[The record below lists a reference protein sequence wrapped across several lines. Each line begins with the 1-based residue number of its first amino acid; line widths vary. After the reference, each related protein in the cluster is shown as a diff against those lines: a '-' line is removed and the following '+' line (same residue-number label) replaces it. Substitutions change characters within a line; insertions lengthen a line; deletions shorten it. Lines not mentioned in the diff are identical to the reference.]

1 MEVKRE
7 NLSKVKIKLTI
18 DLKEAELRPH
28 IEKVYKE
35 LAKNLKIAGFRP
47 GKAPQFVVEKEVGQD
62 KFYAEV
68 LDSVLPEAY
77 YNAITKEKLVTV
89 NRPEIKV
96 TKYAPT
102 GGLTFEAEVEIL
114 PEFTLPDYKK
124 IKVAKKDIKVSAK
137 DIETSIKELQ
147 ERYAEFKEV
156 SRKAKKDDRAE
167 IDFEGTQKGAAVEGA
182 KGEKYPITIGA
193 GMFIPGF
200 EENLIGMSKGEEKTF
215 DVTFPKDY
223 HESKLQEQKV
233 TFKVK
238 MISISEKTVP
248 EVNDDFAK
256 KFGIFKNVEE
266 MKKGVEKNLQE
277 VKDMEEKRRL
287 EEEIMTKISEEI
299 KVELPEALI
308 HQEIHRMWHDAEA
321 NLQQSGITMERYL
334 EMSKKTREEVEKEM
348 HPDAEKRVKYGLILS
363 KIAEDEKIKATEKE
377 IEVEKAMI
385 LASAGENAE
394 EVKKRLAEHEVEH
407 QIENGIVSKKTV
419 DKLFE
424 YCVKK

>member
-1 MEVKRE
+1 MQIKKEYI
-7 NLSKVKIKLTI
+7 SKVKVKLAI
-18 DLKEAELRPH
+18 DLTESELKPH
-28 IEKVYKE
+28 IEKVYKS

-77 YNAITKEKLVTV
+77 YNAITKEKIITV
-89 NRPEIKV
+89 SRPEIKV

-102 GGLTFEAEVEIL
+102 GGLSFEAEVEML

-124 IKVAKKDIKVSAK
+124 IKVSQKEVKVTDKDIQDELKG
-137 DIETSIKELQ
+137 LQ
-147 ERYAEFKEV
+147 ERYAQFNEV

-167 IDFEGTQKGAAVEGA
+167 INFEGTSNSVPVEGA

-223 HESKLQEQKV
+223 HEQRLQGEKV
-233 TFKVK
+233 TFKVN
-238 MISISEKTVP
+238 MVSISEKTLP
-248 EVNDDFAK
+248 EINDEFAK
-256 KFGIFKNVEE
+256 KFGIFKNTEE
-266 MKKGVEKNLQE
+266 FEKGVEKDLKK
-277 VKDMEEKRRL
+277 VKEMEEKRRL
-287 EEEIMTKISEEI
+287 EEEIMTKIAERT
-299 KVELPEALI
+299 KVELPETLI
-308 HQEIHRMWHDAEA
+308 HQEIHRMWETAEA

-334 EMSKKTREEVEKEM
+334 EMTKKTREELEKEM
-348 HPDAEKRVKYGLILS
+348 KPDAEKRVKYGLILS
-363 KIAEDEKIKATEKE
+363 KIATLEKINASGKD
-377 IEVEKAMI
+377 IEAEKAMI

-394 EVKKRLAEHEVEH
+394 EVKGKLAEHGAEH
-407 QIENGIVSKKTV
+407 QIENGIVSKKTIE
-419 DKLFE
+419 KLFE
-424 YCVKK
+424 YCVSK